1 MTVKIFCV
9 CSSVDVLGVVKTR
22 NAGISRNFAEY
33 AGISRN
39 FAEYH
44 GISRNITAFRGTFV
58 CRMTAAV
65 MDDMYEDMWHF
76 EGK

>member
-1 MTVKIFCV
+1 M
-9 CSSVDVLGVVKTR
+9 GVVKTR

-44 GISRNITAFRGTFV
+44 GILRNITEFRGTFV
-58 CRMTAAV
+58 CRMAAAV
-65 MDDMYEDMWHF
+65 MDDMNEGIWHF